1 MTDEELIRFAKE
13 FRDGILDGR
22 DPSRTCYM
30 VSAPLAPLLR
40 VSGVECSIDGWQTEE
55 ENHYFVR
62 LKDNRIL
69 DPTIDQ
75 FAGWEE
81 TPVYL
86 GTGIPKIHCRSCP
99 TVVLQPGTFC
109 RECQMYWD
117 DVDAGLFDDPVE
129 EWYGYDDDDEG

>member
-86 GTGIPKIHCRSCP
+86 GTGIPKIHKVYLRAGGWFAETTEGSGP
-99 TVVLQPGTFC
+99 WRTKAAADEAFHGYFERAHEL
-109 RECQMYWD
+109 
-117 DVDAGLFDDPVE
+117 DAMSP
-129 EWYGYDDDDEG
+129 